1 MPSLSRFLKYAL
13 LAFVAILT
21 IALWRREYLPRTSV
35 IHTAITA
42 DSLPVSE
49 APLPRPRLGIS
60 STQGDEEDDDDT
72 FEASS
77 ELHSKVDSK
86 PDPSSSPKSVPST
99 FSTSLAKP
107 AFAKFAKITASFGE
121 PDPPYEAAIASH
133 NLHNELHGYRH
144 FILREQML
152 QGLWSKHAYI
162 LSIIGNELVKPVKER
177 LEWVMWHDRDTLLM
191 NPQIPLN
198 IFVPPSPAFDHI
210 HLLVTNDRHG
220 LNNGVFF
227 CRVSAASFKFFA
239 NALSFKEYEPDV
251 QLKYTEQSGM
261 EEVIKRENWNGAV
274 AYIPQRWFNGFPPTK
289 RSLKQGK
296 PSSAR
301 PGSLLIHFA
310 SNRDGLRP
318 QRMASWEEIAKSR
331 SSEWD
336 KPVEETGYLR
346 EIAEYWERLGKGESQ
361 ERIIKDI
368 EVRVWE

>member
-1 MPSLSRFLKYAL
+1 MPSPSRFVKYAL

-21 IALWRREYLPRTSV
+21 IALWRRDYLPQTSV
-35 IHTAITA
+35 LHSASTV
-42 DSLPVSE
+42 DSLQVSE
-49 APLPRPRLGIS
+49 ALVPRPLLGTPA
-60 STQGDEEDDDDT
+60 TQGDEQDDHDP
-72 FEASS
+72 FQASS
-77 ELHSKVDSK
+77 ELPSKAGLKS
-86 PDPSSSPKSVPST
+86 DPSSSPKSVPST
-99 FSTSLAKP
+99 YSTSLAKP

-121 PDPPYEAAIASH
+121 PDPAYEAAIASH
-133 NLHNELHGYRH
+133 DLHNKLHGYQH

-152 QGLWSKHAYI
+152 KGLWSKHAYI
-162 LSIIGNELVKPVKER
+162 LSIIGNELVKPVEER
-177 LEWVMWHDRDTLLM
+177 LAWVMWHDRDTVLM
-191 NPQIPLN
+191 NPQIHLD
-198 IFVPPSPAFDHI
+198 IFLPPSPAFDHI

-220 LNNGVFF
+220 LNNGVFL

-239 NALSFKEYEPDV
+239 NALSFREYEPDV

-274 AYIPQRWFNGFPPTK
+274 AYLPQRWFNGFPPTTK
-289 RSLKQGK
+289 SLKQGK

-318 QRMASWEEIAKSR
+318 QRMALWEEIAKSR

-336 KPVEETGYLR
+336 KPVEETGYLK